1 MENIERIRTA
11 TNRNGVALQ
20 MEIDHDRR
28 TVRKGYFLYMSASS
42 DTVVSKKQ
50 LYQIFD
56 SLTQEQEYKS
66 I

>member
-11 TNRNGVALQ
+11 TNRNGAALQ

-42 DTVVSKKQ
+42 DTVVSKMK
-50 LYQIFD
+50 LHQIFD
-56 SLTQEQEYKS
+56 SLTQEQEYKA

>member
-11 TNRNGVALQ
+11 INRNGAALQ
-20 MEIDHDRR
+20 MEIGHDRR
-28 TVRKGYFLYMSASS
+28 TVRKGYFLYMPASS
-42 DTVVSKKQ
+42 DTVVSKMKLHQ
-50 LYQIFD
+50 VFD

>member
-1 MENIERIRTA
+1 MENIEKIRTA
-11 TNRNGVALQ
+11 TNHNGAALQ

-28 TVRKGYFLYMSASS
+28 TVRKGYFLYMPASS

-56 SLTQEQEYKS
+56 SLTQEREYKG

>member
-11 TNRNGVALQ
+11 TNRNGAALQ

-28 TVRKGYFLYMSASS
+28 TVRKGYFLYMPASS
-42 DTVVSKKQ
+42 DIVVSKMK
-50 LYQIFD
+50 LHQIFD
-56 SLTQEQEYKS
+56 SLTQEQEYKA

>member
-11 TNRNGVALQ
+11 TNRNGAALQ

-28 TVRKGYFLYMSASS
+28 TVRKGYFLYMPASS
-42 DTVVSKKQ
+42 DTVVSKMK
-50 LYQIFD
+50 LHQIFD
-56 SLTQEQEYKS
+56 LLTQEQEYKS

>member
-11 TNRNGVALQ
+11 TNRNGSALQ

-28 TVRKGYFLYMSASS
+28 TARKGYFLYMSASS

-56 SLTQEQEYKS
+56 SLTQEREYKS

>member
-1 MENIERIRTA
+1 MENIERIRAA
-11 TNRNGVALQ
+11 TNRNGAALQ

-42 DTVVSKKQ
+42 DTVVSKMK
-50 LYQIFD
+50 LHQIFD
-56 SLTQEQEYKS
+56 LLTQEQEYKS

>member
-11 TNRNGVALQ
+11 TNHNGAALQ
-20 MEIDHDRR
+20 MEIDLDRR
-28 TVRKGYFLYMSASS
+28 AVRKGYFLYMPASS

-50 LYQIFD
+50 LYRIFD
-56 SLTQEQEYKS
+56 SLTQEREYKS

>member
-11 TNRNGVALQ
+11 ANRNGATLQ
-20 MEIDHDRR
+20 MEIDHGRR
-28 TVRKGYFLYMSASS
+28 TVRKGYFLYMPASS
-42 DTVVSKKQ
+42 DTVVSKMKLHQ
-50 LYQIFD
+50 VFD

>member
-11 TNRNGVALQ
+11 TNRNGAALQ

-42 DTVVSKKQ
+42 DTVVSKMK
-50 LYQIFD
+50 LHHIFD
-56 SLTQEQEYKS
+56 LLTQEQEYKS